1 MHLACVGEDDTPH
14 QPKHWPERVVSNAN
28 LHPQYA
34 LQQIGFVQSCLS
46 RARSMSS
53 SIVGQPVAFTLTE
66 GTFLTMPLS
75 SMRPVQPW
83 GSYWHQKV
91 YASPI
96 SPDGHQTRS
105 RTDPKAGNVT
115 ARAEI

>member
-1 MHLACVGEDDTPH
+1 MKYWVRLRAHWATATTLPTLGGRTFVKGINFADED
-14 QPKHWPERVVSNAN
+14 
-28 LHPQYA
+28 
-34 LQQIGFVQSCLS
+34 
-46 RARSMSS
+46 
-53 SIVGQPVAFTLTE
+53 SIGQPDAFTLTE